1 MGAVDKR
8 VAVATFAGIAHLR
21 QACGTGGGI
30 RDDLRVHRPALAVA
44 DDKLVR
50 QRRPA
55 ERLRFNAIDARQRW
69 AVLAQSRGK
78 VTPTARETHQ
88 DTLSVV
94 ADVACQPQLVR
105 KLPDEGTKSYPL
117 HLAAHPKLYAVNAH
131 CSLKQ
136 QR

>member
-21 QACGTGGGI
+21 QACRTGGGI
-30 RDDLRVHRPALAVA
+30 RDDLRIHRPTLAVA

-50 QRRPA
+50 QRIPA
-55 ERLRFNAIDARQRW
+55 VRLRFNAIDARQRW

-78 VTPTARETHQ
+78 VTPTTRETHQ

-94 ADVACQPQLVR
+94 AHVARQPQLVC

>member
-1 MGAVDKR
+1 MRAS
-8 VAVATFAGIAHLR
+8 
-21 QACGTGGGI
+21 GGQSS
-30 RDDLRVHRPALAVA
+30 RSLAV
-44 DDKLVR
+44 KSPHYPR
-50 QRRPA
+50 
-55 ERLRFNAIDARQRW
+55 DA
-69 AVLAQSRGK
+69 
-78 VTPTARETHQ
+78 P

-94 ADVACQPQLVR
+94 AHVARQPQLVC